1 MSDIT
6 DLIPKRYLEAD
17 FNLIPEDIK
26 GKLSGLKEKGLYL
39 WGGCGSGKTYICYA
53 IFKEGRNRG
62 MNIMVR
68 NFPSML
74 NQIKGKDNLNDEIR
88 DIANYNGILIIDDI
102 GAEKMSEWVAETLY
116 IIINTRYE
124 NCSPTIFI
132 SNLSLQKL
140 EEVVGDRIPSRI
152 SEMCHI
158 MKIDNKD
165 RRLTP

>member
-1 MSDIT
+1 MNDII
-6 DLIPKRYLEAD
+6 DLIPKRYRDCQFE
-17 FNLIPEDIK
+17 NIPKDIK
-26 GKLSGLKEKGLYL
+26 DKLSGLKEKGLYI
-39 WGGCGSGKTYICYA
+39 WGGCGSGKTYVCYSV
-53 IFKEGRNRG
+53 FKEGKTRG

-68 NFPSML
+68 NFPLML
-74 NQIKGKDNLNDEIR
+74 NQIKGKDNLNDEVR
-88 DIANYNGILIIDDI
+88 DIANYEGILIIDDI

-152 SEMCHI
+152 SEMCEVI
-158 MKIDNKD
+158 KLDGKD
-165 RRLTP
+165 KRLT